1 MRLIVG
7 LGNPGAKYD
16 KTKHNVGFWVI
27 DELARRSE
35 NPIEKK
41 QCQAIL
47 IQCIINGE
55 KVLLAKPQTFMNLSG
70 HAVSEI
76 INYYHDRLDDI
87 LVIHDDLDLP
97 VGKLR
102 FKSGGSAGG
111 HNGIKSIIAQLGSND
126 FDHLKIGIGKVGN
139 AVDYVLTPF
148 FGENV
153 QIINDAV
160 IKAADGVQVWLKNG
174 LTKAMNEFN

>member
-1 MRLIVG
+1 MHLIVG
-7 LGNPGAKYD
+7 LGNPGDKYT

-27 DELARRSE
+27 DELIRRSE
-35 NPIEKK
+35 NPVEKK

-47 IQCIINGE
+47 IQCTIAGK

-76 INYYHDRLDDI
+76 INYYHDRLDDL

-111 HNGIKSIIAQLGSND
+111 HNGIKSIIAQLNSND
-126 FDHLKIGIGKVGN
+126 FDHLKLGIGKVGN
-139 AVDYVLTPF
+139 AIDYVMSPF
-148 FGENV
+148 NSE
-153 QIINDAV
+153 DASKMAEAV
-160 IKAADGVQVWLKNG
+160 KQAADGVEVWLKEG

>member
-7 LGNPGAKYD
+7 LGNPGDKYD
-16 KTKHNVGFWVI
+16 KTKHNAGFWV
-27 DELARRSE
+27 
-35 NPIEKK
+35 EKK

-47 IQCIINGE
+47 IQCTLNGE

-70 HAVSEI
+70 HAVNEI
-76 INYYHDRLDDI
+76 INYYHDRLDDL

-111 HNGIKSIIAQLGSND
+111 HNGIKSIIAQLNSSD

-139 AVDYVLTPF
+139 AIDYVMSPF
-148 FGENV
+148 HGEDLEKMNEA
-153 QIINDAV
+153 I
-160 IKAADGVQVWLKNG
+160 IKAADGVECWLKEG
-174 LTKAMNEFN
+174 LVKSMNKFN